1 MKFPLREDNVLVYYS
16 RKCTGCH
23 YCEFACSLSIA
34 WFNPEIHLSHKSDL
48 CDGDPQCVD
57 KCPVKVISF
66 IPRTETIKM
75 MEN

>member
-1 MKFPLREDNVLVYYS
+1 MKFPLREDLVLGYYS
-16 RKCTGCH
+16 RKRTGCR
-23 YCEFACSLSIA
+23 YCEFARSLSIV

-48 CDGDPQCVD
+48 SDGDPQCVD

-66 IPRTETIKM
+66 ILRTETIRM